1 MPVICE
7 VNISPQTC
15 HILQETQTYC
25 DDNVIMTMSTF
36 NLFFSP
42 KWFCVLH
49 LLLLSSF
56 WNEAGKTQTSGC
68 NNTPVQTL
76 HEGGDL
82 KVKTGIGRAN
92 RSALELV

>member
-1 MPVICE
+1 
-7 VNISPQTC
+7 
-15 HILQETQTYC
+15 
-25 DDNVIMTMSTF
+25 MTMNTF
-36 NLFFSP
+36 NLFFFPP

-82 KVKTGIGRAN
+82 KVKTGRAN